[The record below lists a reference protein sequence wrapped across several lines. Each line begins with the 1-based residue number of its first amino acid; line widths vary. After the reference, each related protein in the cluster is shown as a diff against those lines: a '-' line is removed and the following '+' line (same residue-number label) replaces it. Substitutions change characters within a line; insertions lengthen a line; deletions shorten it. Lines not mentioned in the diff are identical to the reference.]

1 MLNKKQ
7 QKFVFLFVTS
17 VPLHNHLFVLFSQT
31 APPFIS
37 QSKNPCWWNGTG
49 GTTQLRLHCLPYFFL
64 AGVSKC
70 GSTDIFSR
78 LTGHPQVIPPKQ
90 KEPRWFDRRRFA
102 AGISTR
108 GMVLGWEG
116 DAMCGV
122 VVVFNFIMAGLLQCC
137 FCAVV
142 VRRMSF
148 VWLFFI
154 QELRKS

>member
-7 QKFVFLFVTS
+7 QKFVFLFFFLS
-17 VPLHNHLFVLFSQT
+17 HQCLCIIICLFFFMQT
-31 APPFIS
+31 ARPFIS

-102 AGISTR
+102 AGIVTR
-108 GMVLGWEG
+108 AMVLGWEG
-116 DAMCGV
+116 DVMCGV
-122 VVVFNFIMAGLLQCC
+122 VVVFNCIMVGVLQCC

-142 VRRMSF
+142 VRMMSF
-148 VWLFFI
+148 VC
-154 QELRKS
+154 